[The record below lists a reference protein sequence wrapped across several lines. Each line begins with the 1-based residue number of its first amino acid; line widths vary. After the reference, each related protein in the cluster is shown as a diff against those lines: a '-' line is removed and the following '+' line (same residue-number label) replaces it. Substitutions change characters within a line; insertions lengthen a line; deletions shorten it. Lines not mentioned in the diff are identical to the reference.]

1 MPHRGEDLIFEVV
14 QVAVDRRGRSPH
26 IIGIMQLVNLEMAP
40 GIGDGCLSYPLLG
53 CIDLGAK
60 VLNRLPS
67 RFLGR
72 ELGQVTDCLFR

>member
-1 MPHRGEDLIFEVV
+1 
-14 QVAVDRRGRSPH
+14 
-26 IIGIMQLVNLEMAP
+26 MQLVNLEMAP